1 MFNLFLNG
9 LFIGLAIA
17 ASPGPMAILCIQRSL
32 HEGFRVGLMTGI
44 GVAIADGTYSLITG
58 LGLTAVSD
66 VLIKYEFYIKI
77 IGGLFLIFL
86 GIKAIISQATVK
98 SALKT
103 AERSSWHAFST
114 AYFITLTSPA
124 TILLFI
130 AIFASLGVG
139 TNQAGVIPAV
149 NLASGLVLGSSLW
162 WLILSASIVYIIHKR
177 LSPKIMKI
185 INIISGLIFIGF
197 GLMAFFK

>member
-1 MFNLFLNG
+1 MLNLFFTG
-9 LFIGLAIA
+9 LLIGLAIA

-32 HEGFRVGLMTGI
+32 HEGFRVGLMTGL

-58 LGLTAVSD
+58 LGLTAISD
-66 VLIKYEFYIKI
+66 VLIHYEFYIKI
-77 IGGLFLIFL
+77 IGGLFLIYL
-86 GIKAIISQATVK
+86 GIHAIVTHAKPKPV
-98 SALKT
+98 LKT

-130 AIFASLGVG
+130 AIFASLGIG
-139 TNQAGVIPAV
+139 TNQAGIISAIS
-149 NLASGLVLGSSLW
+149 LATGLILGSSTW

-185 INIISGLIFIGF
+185 INIISGLVFIGF
-197 GLMAFFK
+197 GLMTFFK